1 MIEYIDTLL
10 KFTWGHWQREGASI
24 VSGYPSM
31 DVSQMIN
38 NGGRGTGLN
47 IDENPEAEYLD
58 KLIVT
63 LPKNQ
68 IKSLKARY
76 IWCWPN
82 YEAAKTFKVPVSTYS
97 DRLNRAH
104 DRLDAM
110 IKRDNI
116 FNWR

>member
-1 MIEYIDTLL
+1 MIDYIESLL
-10 KFTWGHWQREGASI
+10 KFTWGHWQREGRSV

-38 NGGRGTGLN
+38 NGGSGTGLN

-58 KLIVT
+58 KLILQ
-63 LPKNQ
+63 LPRNQ
-68 IKSLKARY
+68 IKALKLRY
-76 IWCWPN
+76 IQCSPN
-82 YEAAKTFKVPVSTYS
+82 YEAAGRLKIPVSTYS

-104 DRLDAM
+104 KGLDDL
-110 IKRDNI
+110 IHKNNP